1 METFETLDE
10 IESAYEQLLSLQ
22 RDLNAEVESDDTNWD
37 DLVQAIEEQ
46 TSLMETI
53 QESNEVDETF
63 RTQRSERFRT
73 IMEDLKSLRE
83 KLILEIK
90 NKKDEIKNELDSL
103 DQTMTLLD
111 EYQQETGSSY
121 HLDQTI

>member
-90 NKKDEIKNELDSL
+90 NQKDEIKNELDSL